1 MTINLIFTL
10 IARTIISSQSLC
22 LAAAQNTIFVE
33 IGMAQDI
40 VINNVNLSQVADA
53 SLSCASNNEIDVE
66 SMQESIAKTL
76 KSFLENTSLPD
87 DVDRQT
93 SIETL
98 SKGFTAEN
106 VGACIAIAKNSY
118 IIEISKVGGTF
129 NWKDFTLEQ
138 YATAQL
144 EECSLEFT
152 IGEKTMRQYV
162 QEDLLRLTPTK
173 CPDVDG
179 ETNTHN
185 VIGGVLGSII
195 VILVI
200 ATLAVGLSPTK
211 KKQ

>member
-1 MTINLIFTL
+1 MTIRLLFAL

-22 LAAAQNTIFVE
+22 LAAAQNAIFVE
-33 IGMAQDI
+33 IGMAENI
-40 VINNVNLSQVADA
+40 VINNVNLTQVADA

-66 SMQESIAKTL
+66 SMQDSIAKML
-76 KSFLENTSLPD
+76 KTFLDNTSIPA
-87 DVDRQT
+87 DVERQN
-93 SIETL
+93 SIETI

-106 VGACIAIAKNSY
+106 VGACIAIAKNDY
-118 IIEISKVGGTF
+118 TFMIKKVGGTF
-129 NWKDFTLEQ
+129 NWQNFTLEQ

-144 EECSLEFT
+144 EDCTMEFI
-152 IGEKTMRQYV
+152 IGEKTMKQYV
-162 QEDLLRLTPTK
+162 QEDLLRLKEPI
-173 CPDVDG
+173 CLDADA

-211 KKQ
+211 QKQ